1 MGRDRRF
8 LDASGRRLRVA
19 GGGYTAAKEAAEK
32 ALELEPELAE
42 AHTARGKVLG
52 WYEWKF
58 AEGELALRRAVA
70 ANPNYAGAHW
80 GLGSL
85 LPTTGHMKEGLQE
98 VRTAQMLDPLSPV
111 TSYWHAR
118 YLLYAAGG
126 GRDRRKPP
134 GAQPG
139 S

>member
-70 ANPNYAGAHW
+70 PTRTTRRRTGGWGAFFR
-80 GLGSL
+80 
-85 LPTTGHMKEGLQE
+85 PQDT
-98 VRTAQMLDPLSPV
+98 
-111 TSYWHAR
+111 
-118 YLLYAAGG
+118 
-126 GRDRRKPP
+126 
-134 GAQPG
+134 
-139 S
+139 